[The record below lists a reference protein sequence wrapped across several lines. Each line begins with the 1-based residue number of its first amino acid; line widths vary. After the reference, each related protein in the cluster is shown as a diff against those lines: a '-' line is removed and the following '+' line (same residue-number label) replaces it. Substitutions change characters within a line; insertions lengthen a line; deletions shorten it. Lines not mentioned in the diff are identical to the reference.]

1 MDPLIILLPFD
12 IFQNRFMS
20 LVYVFFLSPYSLLH
34 VFHSFWRYY
43 ITTDHSI
50 STNLLHLTQ
59 INHNFIKKMLPIP
72 YPPLH
77 LPFTITSMQLSP
89 SIPPFP
95 PSKELSNNH
104 DYLFILLSFSIPS
117 NSTIFMKNDLF
128 HIYIIFLV
136 FFATLP
142 LISKNYKVPT
152 SLRIHTH
159 FSFSQS

>member
-1 MDPLIILLPFD
+1 
-12 IFQNRFMS
+12 MS
-20 LVYVFFLSPYSLLH
+20 FVYVFFLFPYSLLH

-50 STNLLHLTQ
+50 STDLLHLTQ
-59 INHNFIKKMLPIP
+59 INHNFIKRCSPFLI
-72 YPPLH
+72 
-77 LPFTITSMQLSP
+77 LPFTTLSP
-89 SIPPFP
+89 SHQCNSPLPFPSFPPF
-95 PSKELSNNH
+95 KELSNNH

-152 SLRIHTH
+152 SLRIHTP